1 MKGDLVLF
9 VSNSSLLSFHFTV
22 NYISIAYYYFSDLL
36 FTSMASV
43 KNMTDEQVDKVF
55 EDCMNLENTFYQ
67 NGWSDG
73 MKKVGDEAFNSGKQ
87 YGYFYTINKNNM

>member
-1 MKGDLVLF
+1 
-9 VSNSSLLSFHFTV
+9 
-22 NYISIAYYYFSDLL
+22 
-36 FTSMASV
+36 
-43 KNMTDEQVDKVF
+43 MTDEQVDKVF

-67 NGWSDG
+67 NGWNDG